1 MHGLLHECICW
12 NCSLLLLL
20 SFFFFFFSFFLFKLF
35 RNYCGIARHCEI
47 KTGFRPLFL
56 VFLFISVC
64 HYNTLD
70 CTCRALLTQVWYKL
84 KLASLFSP
92 SVSQVVCLWFIL
104 SVFLFCF
111 SIYVSVCLSVCLLS
125 ACLSLTLSLCL
136 WLCLSVSLCVSLWI
150 NFRISPV
157 DLVMFLCHP
166 VILINNSLTLIL
178 IL

>member
-12 NCSLLLLL
+12 NCSLLLML
-20 SFFFFFFSFFLFKLF
+20 SFFVCFCFCFKLF
-35 RNYCGIARHCEI
+35 RNYCGIARHFEI

-64 HYNTLD
+64 HYNTPD
-70 CTCRALLTQVWYKL
+70 CTWRALLTQVWYEL
-84 KLASLFSP
+84 KLASLFSL

-111 SIYVSVCLSVCLLS
+111 SVCVSVCLSVCLLS

-136 WLCLSVSLCVSLWI
+136 WLCLSVSLSVSLWI

-166 VILINNSLTLIL
+166 LILMNNSLTLIL